1 MSGREERFA
10 TGLQNAEG
18 IMRKA
23 AVVVALSLSAGIAMA
38 FAGARIG
45 LAQEAKPGVVKPL
58 ADVKFDQDDDVK
70 CLHGVLE
77 NGNPD
82 VGPSTFLL
90 KAAAGC
96 VVKPHYHTAEE
107 QLIVVKGDV
116 STGMH
121 GMKDTVVGAGGF
133 AMMPGKM
140 THWFTC
146 TSESKDGCLM
156 FVTFDQKYDIVW
168 IKDENK

>member
-1 MSGREERFA
+1 MKKVMRIVVGLCVA
-10 TGLQNAEG
+10 TALTGMGLGTWISSAQES
-18 IMRKA
+18 K
-23 AVVVALSLSAGIAMA
+23 AGI
-38 FAGARIG
+38 
-45 LAQEAKPGVVKPL
+45 VKPL
-58 ADVKFDQDDDVK
+58 SEVKFDPDDDVK
-70 CLHGVLE
+70 CLHGVVE

-82 VGPSTFLL
+82 TGPSTFLL

-116 STGMH
+116 STGMQ
-121 GMKDTVVGAGGF
+121 GTKDTVLGAGGF

-140 THWFTC
+140 PHWFTC
-146 TSESKDGCLM
+146 TKESKDGCLM

-168 IKDENK
+168 VDGEKK

>member
-1 MSGREERFA
+1 
-10 TGLQNAEG
+10 
-18 IMRKA
+18 MRKVT
-23 AVVVALSLSAGIAMA
+23 AVVAIGLLTGIVAA
-38 FAGARIG
+38 FVGARRG

-58 ADVKFDQDDDVK
+58 ADVKFDPDDDVK
-70 CLHGVLE
+70 CLHGVVE

-82 VGPSTFLL
+82 TGPSTFLL
-90 KAAAGC
+90 KATPGC
-96 VVKPHYHTAEE
+96 VVAPHLHSAEE

-121 GMKDTVVGAGGF
+121 GMKDTVLGAGGF

-146 TSESKDGCLM
+146 TAESKDGCLM
-156 FVTFDQKYDIVW
+156 FVTFDRKYDIVW
-168 IKDENK
+168 VKDEKK

>member
-1 MSGREERFA
+1 
-10 TGLQNAEG
+10 
-18 IMRKA
+18 MRTVKM
-23 AVVVALSLSAGIAMA
+23 AVTLSLGAALGVAFVGTRAGGAQEGKAGI
-38 FAGARIG
+38 
-45 LAQEAKPGVVKPL
+45 VKPL
-58 ADVKFDQDDDVK
+58 ADVKFDPDDDVK
-70 CLHGVLE
+70 CLYGVVE

-82 VGPSTFLL
+82 TGPTTFLL
-90 KAAAGC
+90 KATPGC
-96 VVKPHYHTAEE
+96 VVAPHLHTAEE

-121 GMKDTVVGAGGF
+121 GMKDTVLGAGGF

-146 TSESKDGCLM
+146 TAESKDGCLM

-168 IKDENK
+168 VKDEKK